1 MLAALPIAA
10 AIVGLTSKGI
20 LKLIDRNMRFDEV
33 IAQTGDEAMIGGDF
47 RHCIHLQI
55 AGLMTAFLTEGAAP
69 SELDFCDGDGVGAR
83 HFRIKLAPLARDEV
97 RDSPRCLVCLV
108 DRTVEV
114 RAERSLRAEMLRDSL
129 TGLPNRLSFTERSRP
144 RAWRRAN
151 CAAATMRC
159 WWSICGASA
168 GSTNRWAALPA
179 TNC

>member
-1 MLAALPIAA
+1 MQAAASRSAPTGAPEPALDGPPPARSIADGSALLAALPIAA

-20 LKLIDRNMRFDEV
+20 LKLIDRNSRFDEV
-33 IAQTGDEAMIGGDF
+33 IAQTGDEAMMSGDF
-47 RHCIHLQI
+47 RHCIHIQI

-114 RAERSLRAEMLRDSL
+114 RAER
-129 TGLPNRLSFTERSRP
+129 
-144 RAWRRAN
+144 
-151 CAAATMRC
+151 
-159 WWSICGASA
+159 
-168 GSTNRWAALPA
+168 
-179 TNC
+179 